1 MDVRTESHREQVIK
15 LLTQLNER
23 QRTIFNRVDKI
34 EMHLKEL
41 NGKVAKHENQ
51 LTRILTWGGIVI
63 LFVPII
69 INILMRGLL

>member
-34 EMHLKEL
+34 EMHLKE
-41 NGKVAKHENQ
+41 
-51 LTRILTWGGIVI
+51 IVDR
-63 LFVPII
+63 L
-69 INILMRGLL
+69 